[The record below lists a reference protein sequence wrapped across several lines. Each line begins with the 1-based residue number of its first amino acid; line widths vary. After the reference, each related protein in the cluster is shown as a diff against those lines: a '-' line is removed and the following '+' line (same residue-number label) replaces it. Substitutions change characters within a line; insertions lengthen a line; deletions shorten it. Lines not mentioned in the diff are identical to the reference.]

1 MYINY
6 ETELLSPGQEEQ
18 IQDHQAVITNKP
30 SGGGANPISPD
41 TRGSPDS
48 GDSAIEQV
56 RQGIINGISPLQFKD
71 SIKVANREMG
81 NRALLRFVRSLS
93 SQNINMDNHAIA
105 TAGLKGAGRPLTHGK
120 AIQQAFGHHDI
131 SQMREYIGPAAQAS
145 VAALGA
151 QAYSS
156 NGRVAFAGSPDL
168 YTQAHEAAHAIQQ
181 TALGSGL
188 QLLGGLGAEDDK
200 YEQHADAV
208 AHAVV
213 QGESAEAL
221 LDQLA
226 DGPTTVVPGMAG
238 IAGPVQMIKEKQHK
252 KNVRKDPINEGT
264 FAQRKLRGLL
274 SRSGRHELLEL
285 LYEEGSDAEK
295 LHELNEQFEI
305 ALAHQLEHS
314 AVGIARRMA
323 KLMGGFQSFEEA
335 KTFVQRNLHSPLEH
349 TEIDVHS
356 RRRTNRKNITTVLN
370 LSDTRRQQRNGHDY
384 SERNLYPAMMKFF
397 PDRGFDPVPDEYLC
411 GWSDDIEAVN
421 LKLEWL
427 KEFRAQVERVN
438 PTEKNRPI
446 RKHFRKVYNTV
457 KLNHMLLSQIGYF
470 GGSMEFK
477 AGIEEDLEFW
487 VYLMSAKTRSPKN
500 SLLYPAPKQM
510 LPYKTSEK
518 SLLPY
523 LNQFSISF
531 GHAEFSK
538 AKHIPERERERLEQA
553 LEKFQ
558 QQGGDDAIQE
568 LNKLAGTPK
577 HRGWWDLSDLLGRI
591 DQYADGEE
599 RRKALYTN
607 LLRWSWS
614 EKDYDEVAHENPFY
628 GQNLQKLHPSDIRD
642 PRLRE
647 EAATSGQGL
656 KTTAANSQTRAH
668 VTGRAANILLTP
680 ESATWAF
687 RKKLRRL
694 DTMEKFSKVYGEYVE
709 EIGKDR
715 SRSGRMKD
723 ALLESWRQ
731 ELEEQREQVVWNAVD
746 KVRDWY
752 ENARATHKPM
762 YAGPSGHTLGY
773 LNLYAHAYDQD
784 EFAANLG
791 LEPEFASKPTL
802 EEARVVMLASLI
814 GKKEHH
820 SYDEVMTSSH
830 GIKTDFRGDHR
841 QNNLKYKYP
850 GNYADVFYTEID
862 WLREAAEQARAIVTD
877 KYRDREEYKSVLLQ
891 WSLHLFSNA
900 GEMQRR
906 VPGPERLEVVD
917 EEEEGHTN
925 RRKTLKD
932 VAFSFALWLVMAL
945 VMFWQLLSHFKDS
958 PGDSWNSTN
967 SSWNPL
973 DETDAHWDTNLTN
986 TTDMPQAQGLSPMFW
1001 VPTMLLGSMV
1011 LADFYML
1018 KREARTA
1025 SPYTIRTIARLGPQV
1040 TSKLMSAGLG
1050 LGLTYVTLNFSRDF
1064 SEHPEDAFATAA
1076 FREAI
1081 LFTLNNLIVVLLP
1094 NLLSYYF
1101 SLLASKCRSNC
1112 LEPRT
1117 LQYDND
1123 YMRRALLAHA
1133 GRSIGITS
1141 LVSGLQAGGQ
1151 LSSNPYDAEV
1161 IIANF
1166 MLHLIT
1172 ELLVDRIIISHEWAE
1187 KLYGEDARQTMLAVK
1202 SRAIGHPSWS
1212 QKPFQYT
1219 HFGRDPKLQTWG
1231 EKVLWTFT
1239 TSADHWLFIKA
1250 LFTIFSFTLW
1260 AVITQKAGRDSAR
1273 AVTALANIVIAIFI
1287 SYKRIRDTG
1296 TDNADKLPPLLR
1308 LHRRGW
1314 SYLPAAIAQVRAA
1327 RRSDHEPDL
1336 ERGEE
1341 QRVVGGELQRIVESL
1356 RPIVEQ
1362 TSELAGGG
1370 DGAFYER
1377 PNMSLGD
1384 ILDMAAAAT
1393 STSQAGIA
1401 EVSTTPDIKERA
1413 KSLPPENSQLDE
1425 MLASTLQFEEFK
1437 QWMTETTRP
1446 QLDELSPENYIERT
1460 CLSEDL
1466 LAEHKKQNF
1475 RASLEPHRL
1484 ERGVAHGDRL
1494 QCFLDTVY
1502 QWTIGDRDEHIRPDV
1517 ESILRHELDLAAE
1530 GMVEFDVSPT
1540 GLLRKIAGRLN
1551 ATIHVYGINANTGEL
1566 NPYGS
1571 VGDGGHHYHLLH
1583 YGRHFEPLW
1592 PVSTPMVQTPV

>member
-1 MYINY
+1 MPMDY
-6 ETELLSPGQEEQ
+6 ETDLIPAQQEEQ
-18 IQDHQAVITNKP
+18 TQDHQAIIAGKACT
-30 SGGGANPISPD
+30 GGASPIYPSD
-41 TRGSPDS
+41 AVGSL
-48 GDSAIEQV
+48 
-56 RQGIINGISPLQFKD
+56 GID
-71 SIKVANREMG
+71 AANKQMG
-81 NRALLRFVRSLS
+81 NRAFLQF
-93 SQNINMDNHAIA
+93 ITDNHAIA
-105 TAGLKGAGRPLTHGK
+105 AAGLTGAGRPLTHGK

-131 SQMREYIGPAAQAS
+131 RQMREYTGPTAQAS

-156 NGRVAFAGSPDL
+156 NGRAAFAGSPDL
-168 YTQAHEAAHAIQQ
+168 YTQAHEAAHAVQQ

-188 QLLGGLGAEDDK
+188 QLTGGLGAENDT

-208 AHAVV
+208 ADAVV
-213 QGESAEAL
+213 LGHSAEAL

-238 IAGPVQMIKEKQHK
+238 TAGPVQMIKEKQHK
-252 KNVRKDPINEGT
+252 TNVRKDPINEGT

-285 LYEEGSDAEK
+285 LYEEGSEAEK

-323 KLMGGFQSFEEA
+323 ELMGGFQSFEEA
-335 KTFVQRNLHSPLEH
+335 KTFVHRNLHSPSEH
-349 TEIDVHS
+349 TEADVHS

-370 LSDTRRQQRNGHDY
+370 LPDTKRQQRDGHDY

-397 PDRGFDPVPDEYLC
+397 PDRGFDPAPDGYLY
-411 GWSDDIEAVN
+411 GWSDDTEAVN

-427 KEFRAQVERVN
+427 KQFRAQVERVN

-446 RKHFRKVYNTV
+446 RKHFRKVYNSV

-510 LPYKTSEK
+510 LPYKTSEE

-538 AKHIPERERERLEQA
+538 AKHIPERERVRLEQA
-553 LEKFQ
+553 LEGFQ
-558 QQGGDDAIQE
+558 QQGGDDAIE
-568 LNKLAGTPK
+568 KLNKLAGAPE
-577 HRGWWDLSDLLGRI
+577 HRGWWDLPDLLGKI
-591 DQYADGEE
+591 DQYADGED
-599 RRKALYTN
+599 RRKALYTD

-628 GQNLQKLHPSDIRD
+628 GQNLHKLHPSDIRD

-668 VTGRAANILLTP
+668 VTGRSANILLTP

-694 DTMEKFSKVYGEYVE
+694 DTVEKFSKVYGEYIG
-709 EIGKDR
+709 EIGQDR
-715 SRSGRMKD
+715 SRAGRMKD

-731 ELEEQREQVVWNAVD
+731 ELEERREQVVWNAVD

-752 ENARATHKPM
+752 ENARATHKPV
-762 YAGPSGHTLGY
+762 YAGPSGHALGY

-784 EFAANLG
+784 ELATELG
-791 LEPEFASKPTL
+791 LEPEFANKPTL
-802 EEARVVMLASLI
+802 EEARLVMLASLI

-830 GIKTDFRGDHR
+830 GIKTEFRGGHG
-841 QNNLKYKYP
+841 QNNLEYKYP
-850 GNYADVFYTEID
+850 GNYGDVFYTEID
-862 WLREAAEQARAIVTD
+862 WLRDAAEQAHAIVRD
-877 KYRDREEYKSVLLQ
+877 KYKDREEYEPVLLQ
-891 WSLHLFSNA
+891 WSLNLFSA
-900 GEMQRR
+900 ADTMQHR
-906 VPGPERLEVVD
+906 VSRQERPEVVD
-917 EEEEGHTN
+917 EEEGHPD
-925 RRKTLKD
+925 RWKTLRN
-932 VAFSFALWLVMAL
+932 VASSFALWSVMAA
-945 VMFWQLLSHFKDS
+945 VMLWQLLSHFRDS
-958 PGDSWNSTN
+958 PGDARNSTN

-973 DETDAHWDTNLTN
+973 DETGAHWDTNLTN
-986 TTDMPQAQGLSPMFW
+986 TTAMPRVQGLSPMFW
-1001 VPTMLLGSMV
+1001 VPAMLLGSML
-1011 LADFYML
+1011 LADIYILM
-1018 KREARTA
+1018 REARTA
-1025 SPYTIRTIARLGPQV
+1025 SPYTIRTIGRLGPQV

-1050 LGLTYVTLNFSRDF
+1050 LGLTYATLNFARDF
-1064 SEHPEDAFATAA
+1064 REHPEDAFAAAA
-1076 FREAI
+1076 FRETI
-1081 LFTLNNLIVVLLP
+1081 LFTLNNLAVVWFP

-1101 SLLASKCRSNC
+1101 SLLASKCGSGC

-1151 LSSNPYDAEV
+1151 LSSNPYDPEV

-1172 ELLVDRIIISHEWAE
+1172 ELLVDRIIVSHEWAE

-1212 QKPFQYT
+1212 RKPFQYT
-1219 HFGRDPKLQTWG
+1219 HFGRDPKLRTRG
-1231 EKVLWTFT
+1231 EKVLWTLT

-1250 LFTIFSFTLW
+1250 LFSIFSFTLW
-1260 AVITQKAGRDSAR
+1260 AVINQKAGLDSAR
-1273 AVTALANIVIAIFI
+1273 AVTALANIVIAAFI

-1296 TDNADKLPPLLR
+1296 TDNADKLPPLIR
-1308 LHRRGW
+1308 LHRRVW
-1314 SYLPAAIAQVRAA
+1314 SCLPAAIAQARAIT
-1327 RRSDHEPDL
+1327 RSDHEPDS
-1336 ERGEE
+1336 ERVEELRVAGE
-1341 QRVVGGELQRIVESL
+1341 ELQRIME
-1356 RPIVEQ
+1356 
-1362 TSELAGGG
+1362 ELA
-1370 DGAFYER
+1370 
-1377 PNMSLGD
+1377 P
-1384 ILDMAAAAT
+1384 
-1393 STSQAGIA
+1393 
-1401 EVSTTPDIKERA
+1401 
-1413 KSLPPENSQLDE
+1413 
-1425 MLASTLQFEEFK
+1425 
-1437 QWMTETTRP
+1437 
-1446 QLDELSPENYIERT
+1446 
-1460 CLSEDL
+1460 
-1466 LAEHKKQNF
+1466 
-1475 RASLEPHRL
+1475 
-1484 ERGVAHGDRL
+1484 
-1494 QCFLDTVY
+1494 
-1502 QWTIGDRDEHIRPDV
+1502 
-1517 ESILRHELDLAAE
+1517 
-1530 GMVEFDVSPT
+1530 
-1540 GLLRKIAGRLN
+1540 
-1551 ATIHVYGINANTGEL
+1551 
-1566 NPYGS
+1566 
-1571 VGDGGHHYHLLH
+1571 
-1583 YGRHFEPLW
+1583 
-1592 PVSTPMVQTPV
+1592 